1 MTFVIAVS
9 NEKGGVAKTTTSLA
23 LGSSLAKTGQRVLLI
38 DLDSQADLTLGVG
51 LSPNSA
57 SYASIDLLVPG
68 IAKTFFIESFCLPT
82 GFNNLNIIPSNGD
95 MFMLERK
102 ISSIQPSSK
111 TLRQALKPSIPLP
124 YDYIIIDCPPALD
137 PRTVNA
143 LTACDLLIIPTQA
156 EYFSANSIRK
166 MLDLIRYIRKEA
178 NPLLAYRILIT
189 MLDLRNGIHVRVSDL
204 FQKKF
209 EACLFKTQIEIDTH
223 LRDSQTAGVPITN
236 YMPSSRG
243 SLQYS
248 NLAQEISEYVE
259 KRSRNQA

>member
-1 MTFVIAVS
+1 MVRKSSPVEIIR
-9 NEKGGVAKTTTSLA
+9 KT
-23 LGSSLAKTGQRVLLI
+23 
-38 DLDSQADLTLGVG
+38 
-51 LSPNSA
+51 
-57 SYASIDLLVPG
+57 SIDNLSFIPAGPILPNPSEL
-68 IAKTFFIESFCLPT
+68 IES
-82 GFNNLNIIPSNGD
+82 G
-95 MFMLERK
+95 
-102 ISSIQPSSK
+102 
-111 TLRQALKPSIPLP
+111 ALDDLINYLKKE